1 MLNYIWFGM
10 IFISVIVGTITG
22 NIDAVTQAAIDMSKT
37 AVDIAI
43 SLIGIMALWLGI
55 MKIAEQSGLIKII
68 AKGLRPIT
76 LKLFPEVPP
85 DHPAIGSIIL
95 NMAANILG
103 LGNAATPLGL
113 KAMEEL
119 QELNE
124 NKEIA
129 TNAMCTFLAI
139 NTSSVQIILPATV
152 VALMGATANQIFITT
167 ILATGFSTMVA
178 IISVKFFEKMKE
190 FSYPK
195 KERIMIDSFVIFTN
209 QISRY
214 IIPFLLV
221 SIPFYGLFIKK
232 IKVYE
237 LCVEGAKD
245 GVTIAVRIIP
255 YLVAILVAIGMFR
268 ASGALNILLIWLTP
282 FLNFVGFPPE
292 NLPLALMRPLSGSG
306 SLGLLTDLIDQ
317 HGQDSLISKIGA
329 TMYGSTETTFY
340 VLAVYF
346 GSVGIKKSRHA
357 LISGLLADLAG
368 IIAAVFL
375 CQILFGDSTISQG
388 NHKKQMT
395 YFQGL
400 KK

>member
-124 NKEIA
+124 NKETA

-152 VALMGATANQIFITT
+152 VALMGATAHQIFITT

-178 IISVKFFEKMKE
+178 IISVKYFEKMKR
-190 FSYPK
+190 FSYPQK
-195 KERIMIDSFVIFTN
+195 GKGHD
-209 QISRY
+209 
-214 IIPFLLV
+214 
-221 SIPFYGLFIKK
+221 
-232 IKVYE
+232 
-237 LCVEGAKD
+237 
-245 GVTIAVRIIP
+245 
-255 YLVAILVAIGMFR
+255 
-268 ASGALNILLIWLTP
+268 
-282 FLNFVGFPPE
+282 
-292 NLPLALMRPLSGSG
+292 
-306 SLGLLTDLIDQ
+306 
-317 HGQDSLISKIGA
+317 
-329 TMYGSTETTFY
+329 
-340 VLAVYF
+340 
-346 GSVGIKKSRHA
+346 
-357 LISGLLADLAG
+357 
-368 IIAAVFL
+368 
-375 CQILFGDSTISQG
+375 
-388 NHKKQMT
+388 
-395 YFQGL
+395 
-400 KK
+400 